1 MKTTSP
7 LTPAETF
14 ARLEQMIGEIRVG
27 MLTTLGEDRDFH
39 SRPMATLDVDA
50 VAGALWFLTADDSL
64 KAREIH
70 DDWRVGLTY
79 SDAGRSVFVALSGTA
94 QLIED
99 RAKARELW
107 SPMMKA
113 FFPGGVDDPRL
124 VLLRVVP
131 ERVEYWDASEN
142 RMQQLF
148 NLAKAAVT
156 GEPPQNLG
164 DHGKAHLN

>member
-1 MKTTSP
+1 MKTTP
-7 LTPAETF
+7 ELTPAETF
-14 ARLEQMIGEIRVG
+14 ARLESMIGEIRIG
-27 MLTTLGEDRDFH
+27 MLSTVGAGGDFH
-39 SRPMATLDVDA
+39 SRPMATLEVDT
-50 VAGALWFLTADDSL
+50 VGGAIWFLTADDSL
-64 KAREIH
+64 KAHEIH
-70 DDWRVGLTY
+70 ADWRVGLTY
-79 SDAGRSVFVALSGTA
+79 ADPGRSTYVALSGTA
-94 QLIED
+94 QLIDD

-131 ERVEYWDASEN
+131 ERAEYWDASEN

-156 GEPPQNLG
+156 GQPPHNLG
-164 DHGKAHLN
+164 HHAKAHLN